1 MAIER
6 ILKVKEPALFDKVV
20 TSIQDTLG
28 ESLPWLDHVFG
39 VAERLIKETNG
50 VRRYT
55 PNIYIGNNEYLC
67 MLPDETLGN
76 FSFFVLDDPAE
87 VAWARGE
94 RNRLTVPFSLVV
106 WLDMRTVG
114 DGKTRNR
121 ERVKDDILK
130 VMNGGLRLR
139 NGHAVVTAYALCV
152 LAEVFAGHFKDIV
165 SAQHNASVYHVAA
178 DNKEGIPGRISLR
191 MHQSSLMVL

>member
-94 RNRLTVPFSLVV
+94 RNRLTVPYSLVV

-139 NGHAVVTAYALCV
+139 NGHAVVTAVYERAENVYDGFNIDEVDNQFMMAPYA
-152 LAEVFAGHFKDIV
+152 AFRF
-165 SAQHNASVYHVAA
+165 
-178 DNKEGIPGRISLR
+178 EGT
-191 MHQSSLMVL
+191 MMVDEDCY